1 MKTKYSRILM
11 SVFMIGGLG
20 FWFSPSDVFPSV
32 RFSQASSPLSKLVME
47 AKAKLREGVNRRDT
61 EACKSARDQ
70 FLGAMLEDKTN
81 KADLAYYVS
90 LADYRLATFAFI
102 SGDTAEAGRMIA
114 EGQQYL
120 ERALT
125 SFPESGEFLA
135 LYGYLLGLEIALHP
149 DRAIALGGKSA
160 QSFGQ
165 AEAKEPANPRVHLLK
180 GVYWLYVPEAFGGGP
195 DTALASLEKAE
206 ALFAKETVTDPMKPD
221 WGKDEAFLY
230 IGLVYKAK
238 NDPAKARAMF
248 EKTLALNP
256 DFGWARSELASLD
269 KK

>member
-1 MKTKYSRILM
+1 MKTKCSRILAP
-11 SVFMIGGLG
+11 VFMIGGFG
-20 FWFSPSDVFPSV
+20 FWVSPSDSFPSAH
-32 RFSQASSPLSKLVME
+32 FFQASSPLSKLITD

-70 FLGAMLEDKTN
+70 FLGAMLETKTN
-81 KADLAYYVS
+81 QAGPAYYVA

-120 ERALT
+120 ERVLA
-125 SFPESGEFLA
+125 SSPDSGESLA

-149 DRAIALGGKSA
+149 DRAMALGAKSA
-160 QSFGQ
+160 RSFGQ

-180 GVYWLYVPEAFGGGP
+180 GIYWLYVPEAFGGGP
-195 DTALASLEKAE
+195 DTALPSLEKAE
-206 ALFAKETVTDPMKPD
+206 ALFAKENVTDPMKPD

-230 IGLVYKAK
+230 LGLVYRAK

-248 EKTLALNP
+248 EKTLAVNP